1 MHEFSIAE
9 EIVDVVGRTLG
20 GPKPVQS
27 VQLTL
32 GTLSNINAE
41 ALQFCFTEVAEQ
53 SGFGRPEL
61 KIITLPAQVRCR
73 DCGLTGE
80 AVDFTSG
87 CSGCRSFNRDILSGY
102 ECVVDSITFE
112 ES

>member
-9 EIVDVVGRTLG
+9 EILSVVERTLG

-27 VQLTL
+27 VQLTV
-32 GTLSNINAE
+32 GTLSNISAE
-41 ALQFCFTEVAEQ
+41 ALQFCFTEIAEQ

-61 KIITLPAQVRCR
+61 KIVATPAQVRCR
-73 DCGLTGE
+73 DCGRTE
-80 AVDFTSG
+80 ETQDFTEG
-87 CSGCRSFNRDILSGY
+87 CPGCNSFSREILSGY

-112 ES
+112 EK